1 MLRRTVKLPPPYQ
14 LFPFPTRFHYGQ
26 ERARPGEELLALM
39 LDPGEALASR
49 HERYAEIL
57 LKFADRRR
65 QGRLGDMAGIGGARE
80 MPLFGERHE
89 IGEMAD
95 EHFDPLAE
103 HRGRPTPS
111 RMALSVR
118 LCIFGQQAGRLRLV
132 VVVETGG

>member
-1 MLRRTVKLPPPYQ
+1 MRISAWSSDVCSADLQDL
-14 LFPFPTRFHYGQ
+14 
-26 ERARPGEELLALM
+26 ARPGEELLALRRE
-39 LDPGEALASR
+39 PGEAMASR

-65 QGRLGDMAGIGGARE
+65 QGRLGDMVGIGGAGE

-103 HRGRPTPS
+103 KRGRPTTS
-111 RMALSVR
+111 GMRSEEHTSELQSLRRSSYAV
-118 LCIFGQQAGRLRLV
+118 LC
-132 VVVETGG
+132 